1 MSDSNETAKDAK
13 KKKKDGPLHAFA
25 GNSFED
31 YQEHGMREFPLPARI
46 FMAVI
51 VCFVAF
57 WTKLLWPWKVEDA
70 EYLEPDGETGRMVVM
85 NHVSMHEPVA
95 LIVHL
100 YFRGI
105 RVRPIYK
112 SEFEFHPIVTW
123 LFSRAGGIPVERGTA
138 DMHAVRCARA
148 ALQRGEYVLV
158 YPEGTR
164 IRTDDQPVEIHGGF
178 AVMAQL
184 AKAGV
189 VPMAVV
195 GARQITPEG
204 THWKRLFWSVFLK
217 AGKVINWSDLPE
229 GKRKEQAMAMEKAA
243 MDRVY
248 SLRDE
253 LREEHPGKE

>member
-1 MSDSNETAKDAK
+1 MSESSENVKEK
-13 KKKKDGPLHAFA
+13 KGGRLHAFA
-25 GNSFED
+25 GNTPSD
-31 YQEHGMREFPLPARI
+31 YHEHGMREFPLPARI
-46 FMAVI
+46 FMAVLIGI
-51 VCFVAF
+51 VGAV
-57 WTKLLWPWKVEDA
+57 TKVLWPWKVEDA
-70 EYLEPDGETGRMVVM
+70 EYLEPDGTKGRMVVM

-100 YFRGI
+100 YMRGI

-112 SEFEFHPIVTW
+112 KDFDFHPIVTW

-138 DMHAVRCARA
+138 DMHAVRSARA

-178 AVMAQL
+178 AIIAQL

-217 AGKVINWSDLPE
+217 AGPAINWSDLPD
-229 GKRKEQAMAMEKAA
+229 GKRKEQAKYMESYAME
-243 MDRVY
+243 RVY
-248 SLRDE
+248 ALRDE

>member
-1 MSDSNETAKDAK
+1 MSESQEST
-13 KKKKDGPLHAFA
+13 KKDGRMRAFG

-31 YQEHGMREFPLPARI
+31 YQEHGMREYPLPSRI
-46 FMAVI
+46 FLAV
-51 VCFVAF
+51 VVAIA
-57 WTKLLWPWKVEDA
+57 WLGTKILWPWRFEDA
-70 EYLEPDGETGRMVVM
+70 ENLMTDNGTGRMVIM

-95 LIVHL
+95 LITYL

-112 SEFEFHPIVTW
+112 KEFDDVHPIVQW

-138 DMHAVRCARA
+138 DMHAVRCARS

-178 AVMAQL
+178 ALIAQL
-184 AKAGV
+184 AKAAV
-189 VPMAVV
+189 VPSAVV

-204 THWKRLFWSVFLK
+204 THLKRLFWRVFLK
-217 AGKVINWSDLPE
+217 AGKPIEWSVLPA
-229 GKRKEQAMAMEKAA
+229 GKRKEQALYMENYAMEK
-243 MDRVY
+243 VY
-248 SLRDE
+248 ELRDE